1 MFKQLIAF
9 AIMAVVA
16 QAADSEEPKVET
28 FEDVVKELPSI
39 HFTSKPGP
47 AAPGL
52 YNLIMK

>member
-16 QAADSEEPKVET
+16 QAGDSEPKVET

-52 YNLIMK
+52 YHLIMEN